1 LNSSRAGPLC
11 QPAGATLWVGMVD
24 SIRGVKHIAAK
35 LAPFDGAYLRFVGE
49 MRSPRYRSGEL
60 VETHWDDAIWN

>member
-1 LNSSRAGPLC
+1 
-11 QPAGATLWVGMVD
+11 MVD